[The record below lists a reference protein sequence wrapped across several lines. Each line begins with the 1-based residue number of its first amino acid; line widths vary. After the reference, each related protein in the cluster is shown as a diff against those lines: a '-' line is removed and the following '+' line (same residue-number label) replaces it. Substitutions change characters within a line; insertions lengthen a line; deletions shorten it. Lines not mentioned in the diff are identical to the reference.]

1 MTRAM
6 LLALVAAQAV
16 IAPRIDAVA
25 DRDMT
30 DQQRAIVASYV
41 RPGQLTNDVRV
52 LLTHPD
58 SVPAVVSFADYIAF
72 QTTLPAHDRA
82 VLMLRTAW
90 LSRSPYLWA
99 KYGTAAAS
107 LRPPIELSRIAA
119 PSITAE
125 ESFDAVLLRAADGL
139 QRRAFID
146 DSTWTALAAR
156 YSTEQLL
163 DAVFTVANTTMLAG
177 LVNSANV
184 PIDAAFSVQ
193 SPAWPEAGD
202 AGRGHQAP
210 SAPRIEPLEQTFW
223 TGELRVL
230 LDPDATGRPVA
241 NIYRTLAK
249 HPALYRP
256 RQELSEYIR
265 TRNTLPPRLR
275 ELAILRIGALCGSDY
290 EWGAHAP
297 AGRSAGLNDAEIRR
311 IAMTPPASTPT
322 APMTG
327 WNARDA
333 SVIRATDELY
343 GFDVI
348 SGPTWTM
355 LSRDLDPRQRIDLLI
370 TVGGYRMVSMA
381 LNTLGVPLESN
392 NERIPR

>member
-1 MTRAM
+1 MRAM

-16 IAPRIDAVA
+16 VAPRVVPVA
-25 DRDMT
+25 DRDLT

-58 SVPAVVSFADYIAF
+58 SVPAVVPFADYIAF
-72 QTTLPAHDRA
+72 RTTLPAHDRA
-82 VLMLRTAW
+82 MLMLRTAW

-99 KYGTAAAS
+99 KYATAAQS
-107 LRPPIELSRIAA
+107 LLTPGDLRRLGSAPIAA
-119 PSITAE
+119 DD
-125 ESFDAVLLRAADGL
+125 SFDAVLLRAVEGL
-139 QRRAFID
+139 HRQSFID
-146 DSTWTALAAR
+146 DSTWMAMAAR

-177 LVNSANV
+177 LTNSAGV
-184 PIDAAFSVQ
+184 PIDAAFSAQ
-193 SPAWPEAGD
+193 PPAWPAAGD
-202 AGRGHQAP
+202 AVRRHQP
-210 SAPRIEPLEQTFW
+210 LTAPRIEPLEQTFW

-265 TRNTLPPRLR
+265 TKNTLPPRLR

-297 AGRSAGLNDAEIRR
+297 AGRNAGLSDTEIRR
-311 IAMTPPASTPT
+311 IATTPPAS
-322 APMTG
+322 APNAPLTG
-327 WNARDA
+327 WNAPDA
-333 SVIRATDELY
+333 AVLRAADELY

-348 SGPTWTM
+348 SGPTWAA
-355 LSRDLDPRQRIDLLI
+355 LSRNLDSRQRIDLLI

-381 LNTLGVPLESN
+381 LNSIGVPLEEGS
-392 NERIPR
+392 ERIRK